1 MITIFVPAKIH
12 LLGEHAV
19 VYGKPALLA
28 AINKRISV
36 QIVPSKIKSIQGAG
50 IHLKEIRELLKIL
63 EKEIRGEV
71 KPKKNKAAAHA
82 YDHKDEESEC
92 PPVFLALRSCRL
104 YTGCSRFTIADSLIR
119 APNSP
124 AVESTFISAT
134 CRDSD
139 NSLTDK

>member
-50 IHLKEIRELLKIL
+50 IHLKEIR
-63 EKEIRGEV
+63 
-71 KPKKNKAAAHA
+71 
-82 YDHKDEESEC
+82 
-92 PPVFLALRSCRL
+92 
-104 YTGCSRFTIADSLIR
+104 
-119 APNSP
+119 
-124 AVESTFISAT
+124 
-134 CRDSD
+134 
-139 NSLTDK
+139 